1 MYLGIIGVGLCFMLL
16 ERVCPDQSLAHSPY
30 WWLRAIA
37 FNLAQLGVVLLGG
50 VAWDLYLQRVSV
62 FEVSTLIEAPIN
74 QGLFGYFV
82 TTFVYYWWHRIRHQS
97 DLLWLALHQVHHS
110 PIRLETITAF
120 YKHPFELVCNSVLS
134 GLIGYTL
141 LGLDVAGASWV
152 TTFSALGEFFY
163 HMNVRTPHWVFIIRE
178 MFTRAITET
187 YRFGICCL
195 ELIETLR
202 AMMVRVDLL
211 TEEKGKCYNF

>member
-82 TTFVYYWWHRIRHQS
+82 TTFVYY
-97 DLLWLALHQVHHS
+97 
-110 PIRLETITAF
+110 
-120 YKHPFELVCNSVLS
+120 
-134 GLIGYTL
+134 
-141 LGLDVAGASWV
+141 
-152 TTFSALGEFFY
+152 
-163 HMNVRTPHWVFIIRE
+163 
-178 MFTRAITET
+178 
-187 YRFGICCL
+187 
-195 ELIETLR
+195 
-202 AMMVRVDLL
+202 
-211 TEEKGKCYNF
+211 